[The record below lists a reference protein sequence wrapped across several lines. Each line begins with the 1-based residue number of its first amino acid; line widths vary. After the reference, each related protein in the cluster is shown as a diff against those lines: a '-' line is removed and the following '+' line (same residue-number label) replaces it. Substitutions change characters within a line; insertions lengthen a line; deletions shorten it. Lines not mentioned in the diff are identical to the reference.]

1 MKGAALFLVLSM
13 VVLMAQPG
21 ECIFGLIAKGIGAL
35 VRHIH
40 RAIHGKEKLT
50 KEQADQQQLD
60 QQQLDQEDQ
69 AKQQLEQQQL
79 NQEDQA
85 RQQLEQQQLDQ
96 EEQAK
101 QQLDE
106 RSFKY
111 QFAHR
116 RFD

>member
-21 ECIFGLIAKGIGAL
+21 ECIFGWIAKGIGAL
-35 VRHIH
+35 ARHIH
-40 RAIHGKEKLT
+40 GAIHGKEKLT

-60 QQQLDQEDQ
+60 QQQLDQQQLDQRQLDQEDQ
-69 AKQQLEQQQL
+69 AK
-79 NQEDQA
+79 
-85 RQQLEQQQLDQ
+85 QQLEQQQLDQ

-106 RSFKY
+106 RSFKN